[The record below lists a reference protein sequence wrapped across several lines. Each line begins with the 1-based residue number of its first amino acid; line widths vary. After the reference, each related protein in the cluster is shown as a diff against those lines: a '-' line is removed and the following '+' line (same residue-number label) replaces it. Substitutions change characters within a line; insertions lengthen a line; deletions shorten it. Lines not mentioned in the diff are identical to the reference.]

1 MRTKNYVCRIGA
13 AICTL
18 LLVACIDDSFRLDEV
33 SKEITIGQDSTT
45 TLPIGYLEKMTLGEM
60 IDVEDIDELTIDEN
74 GNYAIHYAG
83 DTKSVEIEGVTSSF
97 DIPKTSTS
105 FMVTYPSLDIES
117 EPVELHEAPTVAM
130 DIEKYNIG
138 GGTYFIPD
146 GVTVPI
152 NGEFHNQCTLENI
165 HFDVPEQI
173 SEIKYVLLENGEYG
187 APIRASLDVNSL
199 SAINGGGKVN
209 FDITLSGASFTLR
222 DENGDVHMGNT
233 FQREYE
239 FSSGEEEVVFEV
251 FVEKIND
258 LSEIENGVLDIPIEL
273 EYNLTFE
280 MNTQSGTF
288 ILDELPTLNFDAS
301 IDYKD
306 ADVELDG
313 EKPIIEY
320 HEKGGNTIKVSGL
333 PDEIK
338 SISRISLNDNMEVT
352 LFAHG
357 LEWLQEMA
365 DLIELDIILPNYLLL
380 HSIPNVDY
388 SYNEDS
394 HLLNVTLEE
403 LSHGLN
409 IGIEAIDFTDNKIIP
424 ESGEIEIDFA
434 PDIVVHFTDHAEVL
448 VSSLLENGG
457 SEIAFETGLEEATLE
472 VKAVSGNIAYNH
484 EHNELIEIT
493 GLDEDLDIEIEGSG
507 LSPIIAI
514 NLSNPLTLTANID
527 AQLTPMRDDAA
538 LDENAISIHDIAIAP
553 ATYVDGEI
561 VNGQTHL
568 ILADESRRDEFAS
581 EGYTFVACNIDD
593 LLCGKLPDSM
603 MLSLLLSTDGDVTS
617 EIYITKDCSFIYDYN
632 IDIPIA
638 FSNELSASYADSVN
652 DLADVFEDITEYDIK
667 VGDITIIADIANTTP
682 LMFSGT
688 AEFIDKD
695 GKATDVKVILPEGGI
710 TINGSKDG
718 VSEATSQVRLG
729 FDIPG
734 GEIRSLANIDGIN
747 FSLHAD
753 GVSQSNIP
761 LSDKQYV
768 TASLKLELT
777 GGVTVDIDSLTE

>member
-33 SKEITIGQDSTT
+33 SKEVTIGQDSTT

-138 GGTYFIPD
+138 GGTYYIPE
-146 GVTVPI
+146 GVSVPI
-152 NGEFHNQCTLENI
+152 DGEFHNLCTLENI

-173 SEIKYVLLENGEYG
+173 SEIKYVLLEGGEYG
-187 APIRASLDVNSL
+187 APIRASLDFNSL

-209 FDITLSGASFTLR
+209 FDMTLSGATFTLR
-222 DENGDVHMGNT
+222 DENGDVHVGNT
-233 FQREYE
+233 FEREYA
-239 FSSGEEEVVFEV
+239 FASGEEGVVFEV
-251 FVEKIND
+251 FVEKID
-258 LSEIENGVLDIPIEL
+258 GLSAIENGALDIPIEL

-280 MNTQSGTF
+280 MDTQSGTF
-288 ILDELPTLNFDAS
+288 TLDEVPSLNFDAV

-320 HEKGGNTIKVSGL
+320 HEKDGNGIRITGL
-333 PDEIK
+333 PEEIK
-338 SISRISLNDNMEVT
+338 SISRISLDDDMEVT

-357 LEWLQEMA
+357 LEWLEEMG
-365 DLIELDIILPNYLLL
+365 DLVELDIILPNYLLL

-394 HLLNVTLEE
+394 HLLNVTLAE
-403 LSHGLN
+403 LSHGMN
-409 IGIEAIDFTDNKIIP
+409 IGIEAIDFTEDKIVP
-424 ESGEIEIDFA
+424 ENGEIEINFA
-434 PDIVVHFTDHAEVL
+434 PDIVAHFADHAEVL
-448 VSSLLENGG
+448 VSTLLENGG
-457 SEIAFETGLEEATLE
+457 SEIVFETGLEEVTLE

-484 EHNELIEIT
+484 EHNELITIT

-507 LSPIIAI
+507 LSPVIAI
-514 NLSNPLTLTANID
+514 NLSNPLTLTANVG
-527 AQLTPMRDDAA
+527 AQLTPMRDEVA
-538 LDENAISIHDIAIAP
+538 LDENSISINDIAIVP
-553 ATYVDGEI
+553 ATYVNGEI
-561 VNGQTHL
+561 VNGETHI
-568 ILADESRRDEFAS
+568 ILANESRREEFAG
-581 EGYTFVACNIDD
+581 EDYTFVACNIDD
-593 LLCGKLPDSM
+593 LLCGKLPDSL
-603 MLSLLLSTDGDVTS
+603 MLSLLLSTDGNTTS
-617 EIYITKDCSFIYDYN
+617 EIYITENRPFIYDYN
-632 IDIPIA
+632 IDIPVA
-638 FSNELSASYADSVN
+638 FNDELSASYADSVN
-652 DLADVFEDITEYDIK
+652 DLADMFDDITEYDIK

-682 LMFSGT
+682 LTFSGT

-710 TINGSKDG
+710 TIDGSKDG
-718 VSEATSQVRLG
+718 VSEAVSQIRLG

-747 FSLHAD
+747 FTLHAN
-753 GVSQSNIP
+753 GVSQNNIP

-768 TASLKLELT
+768 SATLKLELT
-777 GGVTVDIDSLTE
+777 GGVTVDIDSLTK